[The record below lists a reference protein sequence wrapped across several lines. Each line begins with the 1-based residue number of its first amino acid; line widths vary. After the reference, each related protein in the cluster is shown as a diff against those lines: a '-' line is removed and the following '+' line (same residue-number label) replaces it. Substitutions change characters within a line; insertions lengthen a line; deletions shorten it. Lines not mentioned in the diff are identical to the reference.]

1 MSVKKNW
8 LSSPGQ
14 CDGRVVLRHC
24 TCCQNLSIIFMFL
37 LLFVVLT
44 TQSLLEDL
52 DRGTPTSQRVF
63 SGPSTSEGLLRPHR
77 APGSSEKQ
85 QTSMSN
91 GSSEKQKRKI
101 STSTRRPPSSRGKG
115 GAGGANISQGSS
127 AGRQRKGVC
136 VAKNFWY
143 GPLDNRIDTGGH
155 DDGLF
160 VTLWTKPLKQC
171 YD

>member
-1 MSVKKNW
+1 MNGLQKS
-8 LSSPGQ
+8 
-14 CDGRVVLRHC
+14 
-24 TCCQNLSIIFMFL
+24 TM
-37 LLFVVLT
+37 
-44 TQSLLEDL
+44 SLLKNETTVSVCGEPL
-52 DRGTPTSQRVF
+52 CEIGGAQ
-63 SGPSTSEGLLRPHR
+63 
-77 APGSSEKQ
+77 GSSEKQ

>member
-1 MSVKKNW
+1 MSVKKIGC
-8 LSSPGQ
+8 S
-14 CDGRVVLRHC
+14 
-24 TCCQNLSIIFMFL
+24 
-37 LLFVVLT
+37 
-44 TQSLLEDL
+44 QSLLENLIEDSDL
-52 DRGTPTSQRVF
+52 TEGRLGSFELT
-63 SGPSTSEGLLRPHR
+63 EGLLRPHR